1 MELKSTEVTSL
12 KHCETNEI
20 CDLPMNLIY
29 FNTFGSPVE
38 AGMIWLIMF
47 EELLALKANFVLFQ
61 TPRKSLECFF
71 VVVVVQLQLSL
82 SVGKSVRSFVVI
94 QPHLS
99 P

>member
-38 AGMIWLIMF
+38 AGMI
-47 EELLALKANFVLFQ
+47 
-61 TPRKSLECFF
+61 
-71 VVVVVQLQLSL
+71 
-82 SVGKSVRSFVVI
+82 
-94 QPHLS
+94 
-99 P
+99 